1 MRHTIIATGLAL
13 FVTTSA
19 FARQA
24 PAPTLADSRWEPWIG
39 CWQLLDESARGQADA
54 GASARSRKVDADTR
68 VCVAPSGRGVTLTTR
83 VGDHTALEETLIADG
98 SAQPMED
105 AECRGS
111 KRSEWSVLAPRLYS
125 TADISCNGQATRTIS
140 SLSMIMPGPVWIDI
154 QMIDIQGRKNI
165 RIRRLEP
172 ADGSVRRAAFAGE
185 TRWSVADVKE
195 ASAKLAPETVQAA
208 LVELGSGFD
217 LKSRHLLDLKK
228 AAVPETT
235 IDLMVA
241 LSYPDKFVVDR
252 PESVAPPPPGYG
264 YGYGIFDAYGP
275 LWPFYM
281 DSMFWP
287 SYYSPFAYRYWG
299 MYDPY
304 FLRGSG
310 YVIVQPPGDGEPVES
325 GRGRVVAGHGYTR
338 VTTRTPEPVHGTAGG
353 GAASG
358 PMSNGGS
365 STSDGGG
372 NSGVSS
378 GGYSSGGGG
387 GGGRTAV
394 PRPPG
399 K

>member
-19 FARQA
+19 LAQQA
-24 PAPTLADSRWEPWIG
+24 STPPLADNRWEPWIG
-39 CWQLLDESARGQADA
+39 CWQLLDESGRGQSDA
-54 GASARSRKVDADTR
+54 AVRSRRVDTNTR
-68 VCVAPSGRGVTLTTR
+68 VCVAPSGRGVTLTTV
-83 VGDHTALEETLIADG
+83 VGNRTALEETLIADG
-98 SAQPMED
+98 SVQPMNDE
-105 AECRGS
+105 ECRGS
-111 KRSEWSVLAPRLYS
+111 KRSEWSQLAPRLYS

-140 SLSMIMPGPVWIDI
+140 SLSMIVSGPVWIDI
-154 QMIDIQGRKNI
+154 QMIDIQGRRNI
-165 RIRRLEP
+165 RIRRFEP
-172 ADGSVRRAAFAGE
+172 ADTSVRRAASPGE
-185 TRWSVADVKE
+185 TAWTVADVKE

-217 LKSRHLLDLKK
+217 LKSRHLLDMQK
-228 AAVPETT
+228 AGVPETT

-241 LSYPDKFVVDR
+241 LSYPEKFVVDR
-252 PESVAPPPPGYG
+252 PESVAAPADYGYGYG

-299 MYDPY
+299 ALDPY
-304 FLRGSG
+304 YLPGSG
-310 YVIVQPPGDGEPVES
+310 YVIVQPPGDNEPVES
-325 GRGRVVAGHGYTR
+325 GRGRVVAGRGYTR
-338 VTTRTPEPVHGTAGG
+338 VTTRSPEPVQGTAGS
-353 GAASG
+353 GATSG
-358 PMSNGGS
+358 AMSDGGS
-365 STSDGGG
+365 SPNSGGG

-399 K
+399 